1 VAARR
6 KALSV
11 IGITLLLGVLAIPLL
26 VILMA
31 GGLQS
36 PRRTSVPPETL
47 SEVPPPSGAPP
58 EVLTVVSWNI
68 AWGYGWGSEGSGK
81 ARPRDHFDASIAQM
95 GAVLKSVGADLVLL
109 QEVDFGSRRSHHQDQ
124 ARLLAQAAGLPH
136 LARAESW
143 TAPWVPFPY
152 WPPSEQFGTMHSG
165 GAILS
170 RFPIERHEVELLEKP
185 AENPA
190 WYNLFYLFRYL
201 ESAEV
206 RIGDRTLKVL
216 NTHLEAFKQDNRVLQ
231 AKLTRARLEAAMG
244 PYVIYGGDL
253 NSVPPEA
260 PYKKGY
266 PDEPETNHESDP
278 TISLFRDL
286 PGLIDTIGSS
296 TISARPEDFYTFP
309 AHAPNRKLDHLFVGT
324 GFEIVEARVLKEAG
338 PHSDHLPLLLRVRF
352 RPAQD

>member
-1 VAARR
+1 M
-6 KALSV
+6 

-26 VILMA
+26 LLFMA
-31 GGLQS
+31 GGIQRPGRS
-36 PRRTSVPPETL
+36 AVPPETL
-47 SEVPPPSGAPP
+47 SEVPAPKGPAP

-81 ARPRDHFDASIAQM
+81 ARPRPHFDASIAQI
-95 GAVLKSVGADLVLL
+95 GAALKAVGADVVLL
-109 QEVDFGSRRSHHQDQ
+109 QEVDFDSRRSHHQDQ
-124 ARLLAQAAGLPH
+124 ARLLAQAAGLPYV
-136 LARAESW
+136 ARAESW

-170 RFPIERHEVELLEKP
+170 RFPIEAHEVELLEKP

-201 ESAEV
+201 ERADV
-206 RIGDRTLKVL
+206 RVGAHTLTVF

-231 AKLTRARLEAAMG
+231 AKLTRERLSAAMG
-244 PYVIYGGDL
+244 PHLIYGGDL

-260 PYKKGY
+260 PQKKGY
-266 PDEPETNHESDP
+266 PDEPETNHEADP
-278 TISLFRDL
+278 TIQIFREL

-296 TISARPEDFYTFP
+296 STSARPEDLYTFP

-324 GFEIVEARVLKEAG
+324 GFEVVEARVLREAG
-338 PHSDHLPLLLRVRF
+338 SPSDHLPLLLRLRF

>member
-1 VAARR
+1 M
-6 KALSV
+6 
-11 IGITLLLGVLAIPLL
+11 GITLLLGVLAIPLL
-26 VILMA
+26 VLWMA

-36 PRRTSVPPETL
+36 PRRAAVAPETL
-47 SEVPPPSGAPP
+47 SEVPPSGGAPP

-81 ARPRDHFDASIAQM
+81 ARPPDHFDASLAQM
-95 GAVLKSVGADLVLL
+95 GAVLKSVGADVVLL
-109 QEVDFGSRRSHHQDQ
+109 QEVDFGSRRSHYQDQ

-136 LARAESW
+136 VARAESW
-143 TAPWVPFPY
+143 TARWVPFPY
-152 WPPSEQFGTMHSG
+152 WPPSEQFGTMRSG

-201 ESAEV
+201 ETAELRV
-206 RIGDRTLKVL
+206 GPRTLTVF
-216 NTHLEAFKQDNRVLQ
+216 NTHLEAFKQENRVLQ
-231 AKLTRARLEAAMG
+231 AKLTRERLRAAMG
-244 PYVIYGGDL
+244 PHLIYGGDL

-260 PYKKGY
+260 PQKKGY
-266 PDEPETNHESDP
+266 PDEPQTNHESDP
-278 TISLFRDL
+278 TIGLFREL
-286 PGLIDTIGSS
+286 PGLVETIGSS
-296 TISARPEDFYTFP
+296 TISARPNDFHTFP

-338 PHSDHLPLLLRVRF
+338 ATSDHLPLLLRLRF
-352 RPAQD
+352 RSAED